1 MSLQLESVCFQ
12 NFRCLDEHELWVP
25 LHPKLTVFVANNAQ
39 GKTAVLEGICH
50 ALNPFVDILS
60 TEPKSEGITRDDVR
74 QILTAEGKMEHQF
87 PSVIRGRGT
96 VSGREIEWYRERVSV
111 APRTRT
117 QDSHS
122 KPLRD
127 IANELAQRLDDREM
141 ELPVFAYYDA
151 RRTASIPDASD
162 NLPLKQVPERGS
174 GYRGHLKPLFSFD
187 KFVKWYGGIAWNLRK
202 LKTTVDGQAFRPELH
217 LAVVNDAVRQVL
229 EPTGWCNLHWDYDLN
244 RLMIENSDRGRLPLS
259 TMSDGVRNT
268 ISIVADIAHRCCRL
282 NPQYESEAA
291 RETSGIIL
299 IDEVDL
305 HLHPSWQQLV
315 IGLLQTAFP
324 KVQFVLT
331 SHSPQVITTVPQE
344 SIRVISNNAILEAP
358 SGTEGAEAQRVL
370 EDVFKLRPVR
380 TLNTRNYLMSTLS
393 L

>member
-1 MSLQLESVCFQ
+1 MTLQLEAVCLQ
-12 NFRCLDEHELWVP
+12 NFRCFDEHELWVP
-25 LHPKLTVFVANNAQ
+25 LHSDLTVFVANNAQ

-50 ALNPFVDILS
+50 AVNPFVDILS

-74 QILTAEGKMEHQF
+74 RILNEQGNMDQQF

-96 VSGREIEWYRERVSV
+96 VVGSEIEWYRERTSV

-117 QDSHS
+117 RDTHS

-127 IANELAQRLDDREM
+127 LANAVAERLDEREVD
-141 ELPVFAYYDA
+141 LPVFAYYDA
-151 RRTASIPDASD
+151 RRTASIPDDSD
-162 NLPLKQVPERGS
+162 DIPLKQIPDRGT

-187 KFVKWYGGIAWNLRK
+187 KFVKWYGGLAWNIKK
-202 LKTTVDGQAFRPELH
+202 LKPAIDRIEFRPELH

-244 RLMIENSDRGRLPLS
+244 RLMIENQDRGRLPLS

-282 NPQYESEAA
+282 NPQYASEAA
-291 RETSGIIL
+291 RETAGVIL

-315 IGLLQTAFP
+315 IGLLGATFP
-324 KVQFVLT
+324 KIQLVLTNHIPQHVLT
-331 SHSPQVITTVPQE
+331 S
-344 SIRVISNNAILEAP
+344 SNYVRCP
-358 SGTEGAEAQRVL
+358 S
-370 EDVFKLRPVR
+370 
-380 TLNTRNYLMSTLS
+380 
-393 L
+393 